1 MANEDNMAIVNFRI
15 ALLRRVLPRVA
26 LAGVLASA
34 SIAVAQAETYTNENG
49 ERMEC
54 HQEAVQNKNEHPIA
68 APLAGA
74 VIGGVVGNQFGGGH
88 GKDAMTA
95 AGAVGG
101 AVAGKKI
108 DENRVDKGGVT
119 YREVC
124 RKVG

>member
-1 MANEDNMAIVNFRI
+1 MAIINFRTPI
-15 ALLRRVLPRVA
+15 IRRVLLRAA
-26 LAGVLASA
+26 LAGGLASA
-34 SIAVAQAETYTNENG
+34 GVAAVQAEVYTNEQG
-49 ERMEC
+49 ERIEC
-54 HQEAVQNKNEHPIA
+54 RQEAVQMKDGHPVA

-74 VIGGVVGNQFGGGH
+74 VIGGVVGNQFGSGR

-108 DENRVDKGGVT
+108 DENRVENGTT

>member
-1 MANEDNMAIVNFRI
+1 MAYEDNMAFLKDRI
-15 ALLRRVLPRVA
+15 HRVLPGTMFAAA
-26 LAGVLASA
+26 LAAA
-34 SIAVAQAETYTNENG
+34 SIPAVQAEVYTNENG
-49 ERMEC
+49 ERIEC
-54 HQEAVQNKNEHPIA
+54 KQEAVSKEGHPIA

-74 VIGGVVGNQFGGGH
+74 VIGGVVGNQFGSGR

-108 DENRVDKGGVT
+108 DENRSEKGVT

-124 RKVG
+124 RKIG

>member
-1 MANEDNMAIVNFRI
+1 MAIMNHRNTFRRI
-15 ALLRRVLPRVA
+15 ILPRV
-26 LAGVLASA
+26 LFAGVLASA
-34 SIAVAQAETYTNENG
+34 SIAAVQADVYTNENG
-49 ERMEC
+49 ERIEC
-54 HQEAVQNKNEHPIA
+54 RQEAVQTKNGHPVA

-74 VIGGVVGNQFGGGH
+74 VIGGVVGNQFGSGH

-95 AGAVGG
+95 VGAVGG

-108 DENRVDKGGVT
+108 DENRVENGTT

>member
-1 MANEDNMAIVNFRI
+1 MAITNFRN
-15 ALLRRVLPRVA
+15 AMLHRVLPRAA

-34 SIAVAQAETYTNENG
+34 SIAVVQADTYTNENG

-54 HQEAVQNKNEHPIA
+54 HQEAVQNKSEHPVA

-74 VIGGVVGNQFGGGH
+74 VIGGVVGNQFGSGH

-108 DENRVDKGGVT
+108 DENRVEKGGTT

>member
-1 MANEDNMAIVNFRI
+1 MAIVNPRTPI
-15 ALLRRVLPRVA
+15 LRRIVPLGTL
-26 LAGVLASA
+26 LACAAIG
-34 SIAVAQAETYTNENG
+34 AVQAEIYTNEHG
-49 ERMEC
+49 ERIEC
-54 HQEAVQNKNEHPIA
+54 RQEAVQTKSGHPIA

-74 VIGGVVGNQFGGGH
+74 VIGGVVGNQFGSGR

-108 DENRVDKGGVT
+108 DENRVENSTT

>member
-1 MANEDNMAIVNFRI
+1 MAIVNHRTAFRRI
-15 ALLRRVLPRVA
+15 VPRAA
-26 LAGVLASA
+26 LAGLLAAA
-34 SIAVAQAETYTNENG
+34 SVAAVQAEVYTNEQG
-49 ERMEC
+49 ERIEC
-54 HQEAVQNKNEHPIA
+54 RQEAVQTKNAHPIA

-74 VIGGVVGNQFGGGH
+74 VIGGVVGNQFGSGR

-108 DENRVDKGGVT
+108 DENRVENGTT

-124 RKVG
+124 RKIG